1 MKPRLTRRP
10 AFRFPSPRAL
20 ALGIATTA
28 VLLPGTGSAA
38 SSEALTRNWPSWRGP
53 LATGVAPHADPP
65 VELGNPRHLK
75 WRVAIPGRGTASP
88 VVWEDQVFLLTA
100 VPAGASGIN
109 PPAPPAQ
116 GGGGRGMTEA
126 PSQPQR
132 FVIQALD
139 RQTGKVRWE
148 KTAREQMP
156 HEGHHKDHGFASASA
171 VTDGEVVIAH
181 FNSYGTYAYD
191 LSGRLLWEKDLG
203 DMRTRN
209 GFGEGSS
216 PALHGDTVVILWDHE
231 GEDFIVALDRRTGRE
246 LWRQKRDE
254 PTGWSTP
261 LIVDGPGGPV
271 VVVNGTNRVRAYD
284 LKSGEPRWECAGQ
297 TVNAI
302 PSPVPGHGRVYVMSG
317 YRGAALQA
325 ITLGRQGDLSATDAI
340 AWSHNKNTP
349 YVPSPLLYQ
358 DRLYFFAGN
367 NATLSIFQATD
378 GKPLVDAQRLDGMY
392 GVYASP
398 VGAAGRVYV
407 AGRDGNVWV
416 LKEGPGVE
424 VLSKAKFE
432 EGFDASPA
440 AVGRQLFLRGREHL
454 YCFAAE

>member
-1 MKPRLTRRP
+1 MTLRAPRRP
-10 AFRFPSPRAL
+10 LPEALAPVLAL
-20 ALGIATTA
+20 ALAAGS
-28 VLLPGTGSAA
+28 LLPSATAAA
-38 SSEALTRNWPSWRGP
+38 SPEALARNWPAWRGP
-53 LATGVAPHADPP
+53 LATGVAPQADPP
-65 VELGNPRHLK
+65 VELGHPRHLK
-75 WRVAIPGRGTASP
+75 WKTPIPGRGTASP

-100 VPAGASGIN
+100 VPAGASGSR
-109 PPAPPAQ
+109 PPAAPAE

-126 PSQPQR
+126 PSEPQR
-132 FVIQALD
+132 FVLLALD
-139 RQTGKVRWE
+139 RQTGRVRWE
-148 KTAREQMP
+148 KTARQQLP

-216 PALHGDTVVILWDHE
+216 PALHGETVVILWDHE
-231 GEDFIVALDRRTGRE
+231 GEDFVVALDRRTGRE
-246 LWRQKRDE
+246 LWRQAREE

-261 LIVDGPGGPV
+261 LVVDSPGGPV
-271 VVVNGTNRVRAYD
+271 VVVNGTHRVRAYD
-284 LKSGEPRWECAGQ
+284 LQSGEPRWECAGQ

-325 ITLGRQGDLSATDAI
+325 ITLGRRGNLSGTDAL
-340 AWSHNKNTP
+340 AWSHARNTP
-349 YVPSPLLYQ
+349 YVPSPLLYG

-378 GKPLVDAQRLDGMY
+378 GRPLVDAQRLEGLY

-407 AGRDGNVWV
+407 AGRDGGVWV
-416 LKEGPGVE
+416 LKDGPGLE
-424 VLSKAKFE
+424 VLAKARFE

-440 AVGRQLFLRGREHL
+440 VVGRQLFLRGRQNL
-454 YCFAAE
+454 YCLAAE